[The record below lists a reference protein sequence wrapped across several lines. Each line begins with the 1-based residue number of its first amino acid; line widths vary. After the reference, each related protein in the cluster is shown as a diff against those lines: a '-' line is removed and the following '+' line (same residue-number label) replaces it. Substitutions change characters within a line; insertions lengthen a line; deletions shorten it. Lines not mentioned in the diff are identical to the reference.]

1 MTTVTPDRRLPH
13 HPGMDRRRFLL
24 ISLAGGLIAPLDLEG
39 QQARTPPW
47 VGVLTLSVAASMPSF
62 QAFLQGLRDQ
72 GYVDGRNIALEFRFA
87 DGKPERLNG
96 MANELVRL
104 KVDVIV
110 TESVLAAREARNA
123 TGTIPIVTAVH
134 GDPVGAGLAES
145 LTRPG
150 FNVTGL
156 SLLAPELS
164 GKRLQVLKEVQ
175 PKATR
180 VAIVW
185 NATNVAAPRY
195 LAESRP
201 AARSLGLDIQSV
213 EVRTPADL
221 NPAFDAIVAGRPSA
235 LMTLPDGMLLAHA
248 PRIVEFAARARLP
261 AVFPDHEFAT
271 AGGLMTY
278 GPSLATSFRQAA
290 TYVVKILKGANPAD
304 LPIEQPTK
312 FDLVINLKTARAL
325 GLTIPPSLV
334 ARADQVIE

>member
-1 MTTVTPDRRLPH
+1 
-13 HPGMDRRRFLL
+13 MDRRRFLL
-24 ISLAGGLIAPLDLEG
+24 IPLVGVLIAPLDVEG
-39 QQARTPPW
+39 QQPGTLPR

-72 GYVDGRNIALEFRFA
+72 GYVEGRNIALEFRFA
-87 DGKPERLNG
+87 DGKPERLRD

-104 KVDVIV
+104 KVDLIV

-164 GKRLQVLKEVQ
+164 GKRLQLLKEVQ

-180 VAIVW
+180 IATVW
-185 NATNVAAPRY
+185 NVTNVAAPRY
-195 LAESRP
+195 LAETRS
-201 AARSLGLDIQSV
+201 AARTLGLDIQSV

-248 PRIVEFAARARLP
+248 PRIVEFAARARIP

-278 GPSLATSFRQAA
+278 GPSLATNFRQAA

-312 FDLVINLKTARAL
+312 FDLVINLKTAKAL
-325 GLTIPPSLV
+325 GLTIPPSLQ
-334 ARADQVIE
+334 ARADQVIDP